1 MMRNLGLLGDL
12 RQLLTQAHELEL
24 DGQVVKAEAIYFS
37 VLARWP
43 ANVEASTRLAHFALE
58 RGSPE
63 RAAQLL
69 EKALKSNPTDAQLAV
84 DFAVAL
90 THSGKLKNA
99 IESLETTVVAVP
111 DSCLA
116 WLLLGQLKDAA
127 GDAKGALKAFF
138 QAVTRAQRDGVWK
151 DEAST
156 PTTLLSAVIQAIERV
171 RLGRRELFFGA
182 FESLRQQYGNRELER
197 VDRALTGYLREW
209 DATPTD
215 PRQRPKF
222 FFFPGLP
229 NAPFHDP
236 NLLPWASKLRRAFP
250 YIRDEAVRVLEED
263 RELPN
268 FIPDSL
274 RVEDFVSGQAELPS
288 WEAFFFFR
296 HGKRFEHNHMRCP
309 VTSKTLQEIE
319 LCRISGQAPEILFSV
334 LRPGSHIN
342 PHHGVTNVRLVVH
355 LPLIVP
361 SDCALNLVD
370 RGEHRWKEGE
380 LVMFDD
386 TYLHEAWNRSTSTRV
401 VLLMDCW
408 NPHLTEVEKFAVK
421 EIIET
426 MSSLHEADRAPLHKM
441 K

>member
-1 MMRNLGLLGDL
+1 MRNVNLLGDL
-12 RQLLTQAHELEL
+12 RQLLARARELEL
-24 DGQVVKAEAIYFS
+24 GGQSIKAEALYVS

-43 ANVEASTRLAHFALE
+43 ANIEASTRLAHFALE

-69 EKALKSNPTDAQLAV
+69 EKALKSNPTNEQVGV

-90 THSGKLKNA
+90 TRSGRLKNA
-99 IESLETTVVAVP
+99 IEVLQETVAAAP

-116 WLLLGQLKDAA
+116 WLLLGELKEDA

-156 PTTLLSAVIQAIERV
+156 PIALLSAVKRAIERV

-182 FESLRQQYGNRELER
+182 FESLRHDRGTRDLER
-197 VDRALTGYLREW
+197 VDRALTGYLRDW

-215 PRQRPKF
+215 PMQRPKF

-229 NAPFHDP
+229 NGPFHDP
-236 NLLPWASKLRRAFP
+236 NLQPWATTLRKAFP
-250 YIRDEAVRVLEED
+250 QIRDDAVRVLEED
-263 RELPN
+263 RQLPN
-268 FIPDSL
+268 FIPHSL
-274 RVEDFVSGQAELPS
+274 RVEDYVSGHSESPS

-296 HGKRFEHNHMRCP
+296 HGKRFEQNHMRCP
-309 VTSKTLQEIE
+309 ATSKALQDIE
-319 LCRISGQAPEILFSV
+319 LCQISGQAPEILFSV

-342 PHHGVTNVRLVVH
+342 SHHGVTNVRLVVH

-426 MSSLHEADRAPLHKM
+426 MSALHEADRAPLHKT